1 MLLHLRAIEDI
12 EARIATHALAPDEV
26 ISLVALGHETI
37 NEIQRLH
44 LREEIRR
51 LYVTGKKKGTPSL
64 ASA

>member
-1 MLLHLRAIEDI
+1 MLQHLRAIEDI
-12 EARIATHALAPDEV
+12 EARIASHDLSPDEV

-51 LYVTGKKKGTPSL
+51 LYVTRDKQGPLCL
-64 ASA
+64 ASV